1 MTLWVHFTQL
11 MCPAQTDTMS
21 FVIQTSETTTFENI
35 LTKCYHMARET
46 NRSVS
51 VCLSV
56 CEGGRGRGEGERERC
71 TREYRYECMCMHVCA
86 HGDSSV
92 SNVVPQ
98 ALFHCPAWYF
108 ETGSLIGLEPAM

>member
-11 MCPAQTDTMS
+11 MCPAQTTDTMS

-51 VCLSV
+51 VCL
-56 CEGGRGRGEGERERC
+56 
-71 TREYRYECMCMHVCA
+71 
-86 HGDSSV
+86 
-92 SNVVPQ
+92 
-98 ALFHCPAWYF
+98 
-108 ETGSLIGLEPAM
+108 